1 MASSMR
7 SMRQL
12 VSLGASLGALGIV
25 AIAAPAQAQGE
36 LIDSPEAVIPDLA
49 ETVQVKAKAIALS
62 LDRPSVSTPESFP
75 TEILTAEVPRV
86 ASTVSIA
93 SVAKNVESPVTTVE
107 SPVDPVVN
115 IKPVDRVIPA
125 APIVAISK
133 RQDSSIGPAAV
144 NPVPAVISVAQLTQP
159 DEMTQVTSVAQLSDV
174 KPSDWAFQSLQSLV
188 ERYGCIAG
196 YPDKTYRGNRAMT
209 RYEFAAGLNA
219 CLDRV
224 NDLIAASTANMV
236 KKEDLVTLRT
246 LQEQFSAE
254 LATLRGRTDALEA
267 KTAALEKQQFS
278 TTTKLSGEAIFALS
292 QEFNRS
298 GNQAV
303 FQDRVRLSLNTSFT
317 GKDLLL
323 TRLSA
328 GNARPFDTAGLN
340 VDGDSDGLQT
350 INYGASENYDNRVSI
365 DKLSYSTRLGDKLGI
380 YIPAWNG
387 QHYDYANTMN
397 PALDSKD
404 SGSTTISMFGQRNPI
419 YSIGGGSGI
428 GATYGLG
435 GGVQVSAGY
444 LAKTAANPTAGNGLF
459 NGDSSFLAQV
469 SYAPKKSP
477 FQVALTYVNAYKK
490 TGAIFDGGAGI
501 QGSVGTAIAN
511 NALDVGDGNAIVN
524 AYGISASYQFSPKFI
539 LNAFGTYATADFRI
553 PGGSD
558 AATIATYGVG
568 AAFPDLG
575 KKGNLLGFVVGVEP
589 YATNANQS
597 FGGGVNSAPL
607 HVEAFY
613 KYQVN
618 DRISITPGVV
628 WVSNPG
634 QIDVNKSAVIGTLRT
649 TFTF

>member
-1 MASSMR
+1 MANSMR

-12 VSLGASLGALGIV
+12 ISFGASLGTLGLV
-25 AIAAPAQAQGE
+25 AIEGPVQAQGE
-36 LIDSPEAVIPDLA
+36 PIEGPEAITSDFA
-49 ETVQVKAKAIALS
+49 ETVQLKAVALS
-62 LDRPSVSTPESFP
+62 SDRPSVSTPETFP
-75 TEILTAEVPRV
+75 TEILTAEVPQV
-86 ASTVSIA
+86 APTVSIA
-93 SVAKNVESPVTTVE
+93 SVATVTQVETQVTPVV
-107 SPVDPVVN
+107 SVNAVDPV
-115 IKPVDRVIPA
+115 ISA
-125 APIVAISK
+125 TPIGPIAK
-133 RQDSSIGPAAV
+133 RQDASIENAATS
-144 NPVPAVISVAQLTQP
+144 VPTVTVAQLASVAQLAQP
-159 DEMTQVTSVAQLSDV
+159 DDLAQVTSVAQLSDV

-196 YPDKTYRGNRAMT
+196 YPDITYRGNRALT

-219 CLDRV
+219 CLDRI
-224 NDLIAASTANMV
+224 NNLIAASTAHMV
-236 KKEDLVTLRT
+236 KKEDLATVRT
-246 LQEQFSAE
+246 LQEQFAAE
-254 LATLRGRTDALEA
+254 LATLRGRTDALES
-267 KTAALEKQQFS
+267 KTATLEKQQFS

-340 VDGDSDGLQT
+340 ANGDSDGLQT

-365 DKLSYSTRLGDKLGI
+365 DKLSYSIRLGDRLGI

-387 QHYDYANTMN
+387 QHYDYAPTMN

-404 SGSTTISMFGQRNPI
+404 SGTTTISMFGQRNPI
-419 YSIGGGSGI
+419 YSIGGGSGM
-428 GATYGLG
+428 GANYALG
-435 GGVQVSAGY
+435 GGIQVSAGY

-459 NGDSSFLAQV
+459 HGDSSFLAQV
-469 SYAPKKSP
+469 SYAPPKSP

-501 QGSVGTAIAN
+501 QGSIGTAIAN
-511 NALDVGDGNAIVN
+511 NSLAVGDGNAIVN
-524 AYGISASYQFSPKFI
+524 AYGISAAYKFSPKFI

-558 AATIATYGVG
+558 AATIVTYGVG

-589 YATNANQS
+589 YATNANLS

-618 DRISITPGVV
+618 DRISITPGIV

-634 QIDVNKSAVIGTLRT
+634 QLDGNKSAVIGTLRT

>member
-1 MASSMR
+1 MQ
-7 SMRQL
+7 QL
-12 VSLGASLGALGIV
+12 INLGASLGALGIV

-36 LIDSPEAVIPDLA
+36 PIDNPEAVVPDLA
-49 ETVQVKAKAIALS
+49 ETVQVKAKSVAPIP
-62 LDRPSVSTPESFP
+62 DRTAVSTPERFP
-75 TEILTAEVPRV
+75 TEPLTAEVPQV
-86 ASTVSIA
+86 AATVSIA
-93 SVAKNVESPVTTVE
+93 SVAKVTPAGTTVA
-107 SPVDPVVN
+107 SVVEV
-115 IKPVDRVIPA
+115 KPVDSVIPA
-125 APIVAISK
+125 APIVAVSK
-133 RQDSSIGPAAV
+133 SQDASI
-144 NPVPAVISVAQLTQP
+144 VPAVATVPAVTPVAQLASVAQLTQP
-159 DEMTQVTSVAQLSDV
+159 DDMAQVTSVAQLSDV

-196 YPDKTYRGNRAMT
+196 YPDKTYKGNRAMT

-224 NDLIAASTANMV
+224 NDLIAASTANSV
-236 KKEDLVTLRT
+236 KKEDLAIVRT
-246 LQEQFSAE
+246 LQEQFAAE
-254 LATLRGRTDALEA
+254 LSTLRGRTDVLEA
-267 KTAALEKQQFS
+267 KTATLEKQQFS

-340 VDGDSDGLQT
+340 LNGDSDGLQT

-365 DKLSYSTRLGDKLGI
+365 DKLSYSTRLGEKLGI

-404 SGSTTISMFGQRNPI
+404 GGTTTISMFGQRNPI

-428 GATYGLG
+428 GANYALG
-435 GGVQVSAGY
+435 GGIQVSAGY

-469 SYAPKKSP
+469 SYAPPKSP

-501 QGSVGTAIAN
+501 QGAVGTAIAN
-511 NALDVGDGNAIVN
+511 NALAVGDGNAIVN
-524 AYGISASYQFSPKFI
+524 AYGISASYKFSPKFI

-558 AATIATYGVG
+558 AATIVTYGVG

-597 FGGGVNSAPL
+597 FGDGVNSAPL

-634 QIDVNKSAVIGTLRT
+634 QIDGNKSAVIGTLRT